1 MEHTEKYTWF
11 GIFTIAIGILSL
23 IFSIFNIFFNDINI
37 GFLWLPQPFSNE
49 FYIPLLAFST
59 IAIFSG
65 ISIFLKNKMLYQLFS
80 LLFIGLGL
88 FGLRLIVFGI
98 KLSFEIK
105 TTIDFVLI
113 SIILMFIST
122 VGLININTRSFKKFS
137 DENTTF
143 YKHFFGYSWVAVMNL
158 MIYISISIFI
168 IFGIYYL

>member
-1 MEHTEKYTWF
+1 MEHTEKHTWF
-11 GIFTIAIGILSL
+11 GVFTIAIGILLL
-23 IFSIFNIFFNDINI
+23 IFSIFNIFFNDINT
-37 GFLWLPQPFSNE
+37 GFLYLPQPFNYE
-49 FYIPLLAFST
+49 FYLPLSAFST

-88 FGLRLIVFGI
+88 FSLRLLVFGM

-105 TTIDFVLI
+105 TAIVFVPT
-113 SIILMFIST
+113 SIILMFISI

-137 DENTTF
+137 GENTTF

-158 MIYISISIFI
+158 IIYISISIFI